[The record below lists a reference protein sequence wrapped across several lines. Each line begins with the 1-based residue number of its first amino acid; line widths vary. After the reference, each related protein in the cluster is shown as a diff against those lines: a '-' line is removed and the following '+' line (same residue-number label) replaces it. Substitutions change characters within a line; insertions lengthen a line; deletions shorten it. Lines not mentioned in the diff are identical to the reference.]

1 MAAPADPLDE
11 IEYSKPETVGFYTR
25 NGMPYMHEN
34 MLHYY
39 ISESP
44 FFDWGS
50 KNGTEV
56 QLSSTDPQRQQLLH
70 DRREFER
77 HLAAANG
84 VEYAFVE
91 GETMEFN
98 AEGEVARGGMWV
110 LRKQDRQKGVGPKG
124 KDELTT
130 LGTYYLMGEKMHQA
144 PAVGD
149 VLSAKLTAASTAMAK
164 LYERAAELP
173 RWSAAEGHTYL
184 AASSKATAGSTASRG
199 GTPERS
205 RQNSVIGD
213 TASMRSGSVEPV
225 AGTVPGSKAD
235 EDRLA
240 NALLRSS
247 MASFRAHGTE
257 YSDENPLL
265 GEPGHFTFSSS
276 TAAVKKRKAEEEA
289 AAQAA
294 AKEKEARANSRA
306 ATPPSEISPFAV
318 KKQPSPPAGMSEAKA
333 GKADREKREKKD
345 GKLRRRKSRHG
356 GAATPG
362 GVATPAPMTG

>member
-56 QLSSTDPQRQQLLH
+56 QLSSTDQQRQQLLH

-98 AEGEVARGGMWV
+98 ADGEVAKGGMWV

-124 KDELTT
+124 KDEVTT

-164 LYERAAELP
+164 LYERAANS
-173 RWSAAEGHTYL
+173 RD
-184 AASSKATAGSTASRG
+184 AGSTASRG

-289 AAQAA
+289 AAQAK
-294 AKEKEARANSRA
+294 AKEKEARASSRA
-306 ATPPSEISPFAV
+306 ATPPAEISPFAA
-318 KKQPSPPAGMSEAKA
+318 KKQPSPPAVMSEAKA
-333 GKADREKREKKD
+333 GKADRERREKKD

-356 GAATPG
+356 GAPTPG
-362 GVATPAPMTG
+362 GVATPAAMTG